1 MRNLGEYYDLY
12 VYSNWSLLAVVFNNY
27 GSMCIEIYELDPA
40 RFFSL
45 QKLALVF
52 KKANRIIK
60 FNQKARLN
68 LSIDINTELRRKSKN
83 DFEKS
88 FLTND

>member
-45 QKLALVF
+45 QELA
-52 KKANRIIK
+52 
-60 FNQKARLN
+60 
-68 LSIDINTELRRKSKN
+68 
-83 DFEKS
+83 
-88 FLTND
+88 